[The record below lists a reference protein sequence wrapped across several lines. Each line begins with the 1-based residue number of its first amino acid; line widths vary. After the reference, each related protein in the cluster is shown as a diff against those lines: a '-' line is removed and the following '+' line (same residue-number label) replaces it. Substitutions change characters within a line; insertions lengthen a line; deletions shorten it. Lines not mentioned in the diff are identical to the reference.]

1 MRPGSIYRN
10 SVASTMSLIL
20 AAVTA
25 STAVAQEADDASS
38 DDLGLE
44 EIVVTGIRGSL
55 KQAMDVKR
63 DARGIVDA
71 ISAEDFG
78 KFPDTNLAESLQ
90 RITGVSIDRVNGEG
104 SKVTVR
110 GFGPDF
116 NLVTLNGRQ
125 MPTSGLEDTTAS
137 SSRSF
142 DFANIAA
149 EGISGVQVYKTGRA
163 SVPTGGIGST
173 INISTTRPLDA
184 PGMKATIGAKA
195 VMDTSD
201 DDGTSVTPE
210 ISGLYSNTFADDKF
224 GVAVTGSYQKRKS
237 GYNQASAGW
246 RGAFEGTQN
255 DWGTLPQIP
264 DGGTE
269 ADINVTNRPGAGDYY
284 STTQNMAYSM
294 TGVDRE
300 RINGQLTMQFRPV
313 DTITAT
319 ADYTYSQNKLAT
331 ERHDMSVWFN
341 HGATTSAWTDGP
353 VAGPLLYSED
363 FGASPSDLSF
373 GGVEFATKNEN
384 KSLGFNVEW
393 TPTDNIELA
402 LDYHNS
408 SAESG
413 ADSPYGSNVALG
425 TASFTL
431 QSQSIDFSEE
441 FPVLS
446 LTQIDGLTGV
456 DPSRI
461 VSTGSSFRN
470 SYMRT
475 DIEQV
480 QFNGSWHFDEG
491 IVESIDFGASYTE
504 NKVRSAYA
512 NVQRDTWGGAG
523 PASDLPDDIFEVVS
537 VADKFDSFDGSDNAA
552 LFNEWVIY
560 DFETMVGLVDS
571 LYGACGGNGQ
581 CASSDWQVDRRTTE
595 ETFAAYFQVNAS
607 WEISGNPLNVVAG
620 LRYEDT
626 DVTSRALVPIATG
639 TQWVAANEAVVVFS
653 PDQDFTELTGGY
665 DNWLPS
671 IDVDFSPLQDVVLR
685 ASYSKT
691 IARPNYADIQGGQTI
706 NNIFR
711 IGGGT
716 GSQGNPGLLPFEST
730 NWDFSAEWYYDDASY
745 FAVGY
750 FNKKVKNFIGTETIT
765 ATPFSLPNP
774 FGGQRYND
782 AVAAVG
788 SDDLVEIR
796 NWIFANADPST
807 VEITGVDSNGDTT
820 GNILGVAGEDP
831 TLEFVVSVPSNQRS
845 AKLNGW
851 EFALQHTFGDSGFGA
866 ILNYTIVNGDVGF
879 NDLTD
884 WNQEQFALYGLSD
897 TANVVGFYDK
907 DGLQV
912 RVAYNWRDKFLSGII
927 QGEYAQRHP
936 NYVEAYGQFDINVS
950 YDVNDQIT
958 VFAEGINVTG
968 ATQRSHVRSEN
979 TVLWATQAGA
989 RYNLGVRY
997 KF

>member
-1 MRPGSIYRN
+1 MRAKGLYYS

-20 AAVTA
+20 AAVA
-25 STAVAQEADDASS
+25 APSSALAQDADAEVE
-38 DDLGLE
+38 LE
-44 EIVVTGIRGSL
+44 EIIVTGIRGSL
-55 KQAMDVKR
+55 KRAMDIKR
-63 DARGIVDA
+63 DSRGIVDA
-71 ISAEDFG
+71 ISAEDMG

-125 MPTSGLEDTTAS
+125 MPVSSLEDTTAS

-142 DFANIAA
+142 DFANLAS
-149 EGISGVQVYKTGRA
+149 EGVAGVQVYKTGRA
-163 SVPTGGIGST
+163 SIPTGGIGST
-173 INISTTRPLDA
+173 INIQTTRPLNA

-195 VMDTSD
+195 VYDTSRE
-201 DDGTSVTPE
+201 GTTVTPE
-210 ISGLYSNTFADDKF
+210 VSGLYSNTFADDRF
-224 GVAVTGSYQKRKS
+224 GVAFSGSYQKRKS

-246 RGAFEGTQN
+246 RGAFAGDQN

-264 DGGTE
+264 EGGTE
-269 ADINVTNRPGAGDYY
+269 ADVNITNRPTGPNEFY

-294 TGVDRE
+294 TAIDRE
-300 RINGQLTMQFRPV
+300 RINGQLTLQARPI
-313 DTITAT
+313 DTLTAT
-319 ADYTYSQNKLAT
+319 VDYTYSENRVAT

-341 HGATTSAWTDGP
+341 HGNTTSAWTDGP

-373 GGVEFATKNEN
+373 GAAQFATKNEN
-384 KSLGFNVEW
+384 NSFGVNLEW
-393 TPTDNIELA
+393 VPTSNLTLE
-402 LDYHNS
+402 LDYHTS

-413 ADSPYGSNVALG
+413 ADSPYGSNVAMG
-425 TASFTL
+425 TASFSL
-431 QSQSIDFSEE
+431 QSQSVDFSEE
-441 FPVLS
+441 LPVLS
-446 LTQIDGLTGV
+446 VTQIDGLTGI

-475 DIEQV
+475 EIEQL
-480 QFNGSWHFDEG
+480 QFNGTWEVDAG
-491 IVESIDFGASYTE
+491 IVTSLDFGAAYTE
-504 NKVRSAYA
+504 NNVRSAYA

-523 PASDLPDDIFEVVS
+523 PASDIPDDIFEIIS
-537 VADKFDSFDGSDNAA
+537 VADKFDDLEGSDNPA
-552 LFNEWVIY
+552 LIDEWVVY
-560 DFETMVGLVDS
+560 DFERMVGLIDD

-581 CASSDWQVDRRTTE
+581 CASDDWSTDRRTKE
-595 ETFAAYFQVNAS
+595 ESLSAYLQMNSEFEVGGMPVNFH
-607 WEISGNPLNVVAG
+607 AG
-620 LRYEDT
+620 LRYEKT
-626 DVTSRALVPIATG
+626 DVTSAALVPIATG

-653 PDQDFTELTGGY
+653 AEQDFTELTGEY
-665 DNWLPS
+665 ENWLPS
-671 IDVDFSPLQDVVLR
+671 FDLNFQPTDNVVLR
-685 ASYSKT
+685 ASYSET
-691 IARPNYADIQGGQTI
+691 IARPGYSDIQGGQTI
-706 NNIFR
+706 NTIFR

-716 GSQGNPGLLPFEST
+716 GSQGNPGLLPFDSK
-730 NWDFSAEWYYDDASY
+730 NLDFSAEWYYGDASY
-745 FAVGY
+745 VAVGY
-750 FNKKVKNFIGTETIT
+750 FHKDVSNFIGTEVIT

-774 FGGQRYND
+774 FGGPRYND

-788 SDDLVEIR
+788 DGDLVAIR

-807 VEITGVDSNGDTT
+807 VEITGTDSNGDTT
-820 GNILGVAGEDP
+820 GNILGVVGEDP
-831 TLEFVVSVPSNQRS
+831 TLEFTVTVPSNQRS

-866 ILNYTIVNGDVGF
+866 ILNYTIVNGDISF
-879 NDLTD
+879 NNESN
-884 WNQEQFALYGLSD
+884 WNQEQFALFGLSD
-897 TANVVGFYDK
+897 TANIIGFYDK

-912 RVAYNWRDKFLSGII
+912 RVAYNWRDEFLSGII

-936 NYVEAYGQFDINVS
+936 VYVEAYGQFDVNVS
-950 YDVNDQIT
+950 YDLTEQLSI
-958 VFAEGINVTG
+958 FAEGINVTG
-968 ATQRSHVRSEN
+968 ETTRSHGRADN
-979 TVLWATQAGA
+979 TALWVTQAGA